1 MDFKGFAAKN
11 MTEKIKKNQQ
21 ESEKNV
27 NNIVVDR
34 NRYDEVLK
42 LQTIKVAIKEGQSL
56 PDYIRTYCEGTHRFQ
71 MKNLYDKPA

>member
-1 MDFKGFAAKN
+1 MDFNGFAAKN

-42 LQTIKVAIKEGQSL
+42 LQTRRVAIKEGQSL
-56 PDYIRTYCEGTHRFQ
+56 PDYIRTYCEGTRGFQ
-71 MKNLYDKPA
+71 MKNLYDKSA

>member
-1 MDFKGFAAKN
+1 

-56 PDYIRTYCEGTHRFQ
+56 PHYIRTYCEGTHRFQ

>member
-27 NNIVVDR
+27 INIAVDR

-42 LQTIKVAIKEGQSL
+42 LQTRKVAIKEGQSL
-56 PDYIRTYCEGTHRFQ
+56 PDYIRTYREGTRRFQ
-71 MKNLYDKPA
+71 MKSLYDKPA

>member
-1 MDFKGFAAKN
+1 MDFNGFAAKN
-11 MTEKIKKNQQ
+11 ITEKIKKNQQ

-42 LQTIKVAIKEGQSL
+42 LQTIRVAIKEGQSL
-56 PDYIRTYCEGTHRFQ
+56 PDYIRTYCEGTRGFQ
-71 MKNLYDKPA
+71 MKNLYDKSA

>member
-1 MDFKGFAAKN
+1 MDFNGFAAKN
-11 MTEKIKKNQQ
+11 ITEKIKKNQQ

-42 LQTIKVAIKEGQSL
+42 LQTIRVAIKEGQSL
-56 PDYIRTYCEGTHRFQ
+56 PDYIRTYCEGTRGFQ
-71 MKNLYDKPA
+71 MKNLYDK